1 MALSAW
7 ILAGVTIN
15 DHVIPSEESCWK
27 RSDLV
32 NVPDILKYSQT
43 IQEETAIRFYV
54 NNSGALVAL
63 IPYGEFNSFDEM
75 KSDYYSE
82 APDSVYST
90 VYGSAVTNVNKL
102 YQSKLADFDWVMP
115 VLEGDLQIQE
125 NFCIIP
131 GIGTDSKAF
140 VSLIDCSIIY
150 TSIRQISDFVHF
162 ICNKKKLTKY
172 QCWQLAYYQ
181 MSVQTIE
188 KPQFF
193 LTNKEEMAIYS
204 ELYKKWQI
212 EDQISALINNMNQ
225 AITLFSFLSNY
236 EENKD
241 NDLFSSFLTFF
252 GIVVGL
258 EAIYNL
264 LTALFTNVNKWFKIV
279 FVSIIAI
286 VVIAFGVIFAQKA
299 IKKHIEKT
307 EFRRKT
313 RK

>member
-1 MALSAW
+1 MAVSAW

-15 DHVIPSEESCWK
+15 DHIIPAEESCWK

-32 NVPDILKYSQT
+32 NVPDIIKYTQT
-43 IQEETAIRFYV
+43 IQEESAIHFYV
-54 NNSGALVAL
+54 NNIGALVAL
-63 IPYGEFNSFDEM
+63 IPYGKFNSFDEM
-75 KSDYYSE
+75 NSDYYSE
-82 APDSVYST
+82 APDSLYSS
-90 VYGSAVTNVNKL
+90 VYGGAVTNVNHL
-102 YQSKLADFDWVMP
+102 YQLKLTDFDWVMP
-115 VLEGDLQIQE
+115 VMEGDLQLQE

-172 QCWQLAYYQ
+172 QRWQLAYYQ

-188 KPQFF
+188 NPKVF
-193 LTNKEEMAIYS
+193 LTNKEETAICS

-212 EDQISALINNMNQ
+212 EDNITALINNTNQ
-225 AITLFSFLSNY
+225 AVTLFSFLSNY
-236 EENKD
+236 EENEE

-264 LTALFTNVNKWFKIV
+264 FAALFTNVNQWFKII

-286 VVIAFGVIFAQKA
+286 VVIAFGAIFAQKA

>member
-1 MALSAW
+1 MAVSAW

-15 DHVIPSEESCWK
+15 DHIIPAEESCWK

-32 NVPDILKYSQT
+32 NVPDIIKYTQT
-43 IQEETAIRFYV
+43 IQEETAIHFYV
-54 NNSGALVAL
+54 NNIGALVAL
-63 IPYGEFNSFDEM
+63 IPYGEFDSFDEM
-75 KSDYYSE
+75 NSDYYSE
-82 APDSVYST
+82 APDSLYST
-90 VYGSAVTNVNKL
+90 VYGEAVTNVNHL
-102 YQSKLADFDWVMP
+102 YQLKLNDFDWVMP
-115 VLEGDLQIQE
+115 VLEGDLQLQE

-131 GIGTDSKAF
+131 GIGSDSKAF

-150 TSIRQISDFVHF
+150 TSIRQISEFVHF

-172 QCWQLAYYQ
+172 QRWQLAYYQ

-188 KPQFF
+188 NPKVF
-193 LTNKEEMAIYS
+193 LTNKEETEICC

-212 EDQISALINNMNQ
+212 EDNIAALINNTNQ
-225 AITLFSFLSNY
+225 AVTLFSFLSNY
-236 EENKD
+236 EENEE

-252 GIVVGL
+252 GIIVGL

-264 LTALFTNVNKWFKIV
+264 FAALFTNINQWFKVV

-286 VVIAFGVIFAQKA
+286 VVITFGAIFAQKA